1 MQCTSPLLAQ
11 SRHAAKRV
19 VMLFDESPEL
29 PGLAALDA
37 EFTRTL
43 ESDSANR
50 FELYREAMDLSR
62 FGSKTYENLRDV
74 SAGYCR
80 KHYRIGDNRRKL
92 LF

>member
-1 MQCTSPLLAQ
+1 
-11 SRHAAKRV
+11 
-19 VMLFDESPEL
+19 MLFDESPEL